1 MSTHPTVVIGAGM
14 VGVSVAW
21 HLRSRGRDVI
31 LVDRRAPGLETSY
44 GNAGLI
50 QREAV
55 KPHPF
60 PRQITEILRVLPNLS
75 IDVRYRWAAMFEQAS
90 TLWKFWR
97 YSAPKPFAA
106 ILSEYASLIEHCT
119 DDHQAMITAADAEH
133 LIKRDGW
140 LQVYRTLK
148 AFEADLEEA
157 ADFRDRFGVTFERL
171 DNAAL
176 HAMEPHLS
184 QQAIG
189 AIHWANAWAVSDPG
203 ALVLAYANHF
213 VASGGELRQTEV
225 ESLQQLGNHWS
236 VKTDQGVLE
245 ADDVVLATGPW
256 SPTWLRQLGYRVPMF
271 VQRGY
276 HMHYGSKDGAEL
288 NHSVMDMEKGYVF
301 GPKQAGLR
309 LTTGAE
315 LNTINAPPRL
325 GQLAAAEKA
334 LRGLYPLGERQE
346 EKPWKGARPCLADMK
361 PIIGP
366 AHKHDKLWF
375 AFGHGHQGFT
385 LGPTTGR
392 LLGQLMD
399 GETPS
404 TDMTPFCSDRF

>member
-1 MSTHPTVVIGAGM
+1 MSTSRTVVIGAGM
-14 VGVSVAW
+14 VGVSIAW
-21 HLRSRGRDVI
+21 HLRERGRDVV
-31 LVDRRAPGLETSY
+31 LVDRREPGRETSY

-60 PRQITEILRVLPNLS
+60 PRQVGEILRVLPNLS

-97 YSAPKPFAA
+97 YSASKPFDA
-106 ILSEYASLIEHCT
+106 IIAEYASLIEHCT
-119 DDHQAMITAADAEH
+119 ADHQTMITASNAEH
-133 LIKRDGW
+133 LVQREGW
-140 LQVYRTLK
+140 LQVYRTMK
-148 AFEADLEEA
+148 RFEADLLEA
-157 ADFRDRFGVTFERL
+157 AEFHDRFGVMFQRL
-171 DNAAL
+171 DRAAL
-176 HAMEPHLS
+176 HAMEPYLS
-184 QQAIG
+184 EQAIG
-189 AIHWANAWAVSDPG
+189 AIHWRNAWAVTDPG
-203 ALVLAYANHF
+203 ALVLAYVDSF
-213 VASGGELRQTEV
+213 VARGGELRQAEV
-225 ESLQQLGNHWS
+225 ASLQQAGAHWIIQS
-236 VKTDQGVLE
+236 DKGTLE
-245 ADDVVLATGPW
+245 ADEVVLATGPW
-256 SPTWLRQLGYRVPMF
+256 SPTWLRQLGYRIPMF

-325 GQLAAAEKA
+325 GQLAAAEDA
-334 LRGLYPLGERQE
+334 LRGLYPLGERKE

-361 PIIGP
+361 PLIGP
-366 AHKHDKLWF
+366 AHRHQNLWF

-399 GETPS
+399 GETPAV
-404 TDMTPFCSDRF
+404 DMAPFRSDRF